1 MIIET
6 LNSVLEDSLIKSK
19 IIKKPDIISDRGTR
33 FVIINNQSSVDSQQK
48 AIADNLTE
56 KSGMTVNSDVKR
68 LLHNTTDNASTRS
81 LITQK
86 DTNLDENNTRSEM
99 IFALDELIPNT
110 RTDIMDIVDTKSYL
124 RFTAVRLSLL
134 DEARN
139 KVRLSFLNHLE
150 AWFEEG
156 VVRSS
161 SIVAAKST
169 EIEKEL
175 ALRLHL
181 HEPRLKRAEMDV
193 HNVRACELVLF
204 FFCSIFNSKKCF
216 LKAV

>member
-1 MIIET
+1 MPEDYT
-6 LNSVLEDSLIKSK
+6 LTSRNPKKLELTTN
-19 IIKKPDIISDRGTR
+19 RGTR
-33 FVIINNQSSVDSQQK
+33 FLFASQPSAVDSQQ
-48 AIADNLTE
+48 AAFGDNLTE
-56 KSGMTVNSDVKR
+56 KSGMTATSDVKR
-68 LLHNTTDNASTRS
+68 LLHTDNASTRS
-81 LITQK
+81 LTTQRE
-86 DTNLDENNTRSEM
+86 TNLDENNTKSEM
-99 IFALDELIPNT
+99 ILALDELIPNT
-110 RTDIMDIVDTKSYL
+110 RSDILDSIETKPYL
-124 RFTAVRLSLL
+124 RNTAVSVMLL

-193 HNVRACELVLF
+193 HNVRAC
-204 FFCSIFNSKKCF
+204 K
-216 LKAV
+216 

>member
-1 MIIET
+1 
-6 LNSVLEDSLIKSK
+6 VPEDSTLTYRNH
-19 IIKKPDIISDRGTR
+19 KKLELTTDRGTR
-33 FVIINNQSSVDSQQK
+33 FLFASYPPVVDSQQ
-48 AIADNLTE
+48 ADNLTE
-56 KSGMTVNSDVKR
+56 KSGMTATSDVKR
-68 LLHNTTDNASTRS
+68 LLHTDNASTRS
-81 LITQK
+81 LTTQRE
-86 DTNLDENNTRSEM
+86 TNLDENNTKSEM
-99 IFALDELIPNT
+99 ILALDELIPNT
-110 RTDIMDIVDTKSYL
+110 RSDILDSIETKPYL
-124 RFTAVRLSLL
+124 RNTAVSVLLL

-193 HNVRACELVLF
+193 HNVRAC
-204 FFCSIFNSKKCF
+204 K
-216 LKAV
+216 